1 MALARVVGKQIFMH
15 AFRHSSSTIPVWRVA
30 TQACLDDLGPL
41 PPEAS
46 LGFVYCTDYHAKY
59 LPDIVALC
67 QQTTGIE
74 HWVGGVGVGIL
85 STGQEY
91 LDVPALVMMVTDI
104 PKSAFRVIPGLNS
117 LDDLLKRGDEFR
129 IADQA
134 PWFGMVHG
142 DPRNPNIAELIEH
155 TATCTETGFLVGGLT
170 SSRGPHYQVA
180 DQAVEGGLSGVMFA
194 QQVAV
199 TTRLT
204 QGVSPLGPRHMI
216 TQCQDNIVLGL
227 DHRLPLDVLK
237 EDIGELLSRKL
248 EHLGG
253 YIFVGLP
260 TQDSD
265 TDDYLVRQLVG
276 IDPETKYIAIGDSLE
291 PGQSLMFCRR
301 DSASAVAD
309 MKRMLNSIQ
318 QGLTAT
324 PKGAVYYSC
333 LGRGANI
340 FGPNSEELKM
350 ISQTLGD
357 IPLVGFFANG
367 EICRNRLYGWT
378 GVLTVFA

>member
-1 MALARVVGKQIFMH
+1 MTLARDDSKQILMQTFK
-15 AFRHSSSTIPVWRVA
+15 HSSSTLPVWRVA
-30 TQACLDDLGPL
+30 TQACLDDLNPL
-41 PPEAS
+41 PPGAR
-46 LGFVYCTDYHAKY
+46 LGFVYTTDYHAEY

-67 QQTTGIE
+67 REKTGIE
-74 HWVGGVGVGIL
+74 HWVGSVGIGIQ

-91 LDVPALVMMVTDI
+91 LDVPALTMMVADI
-104 PKSAFRVIPGLNS
+104 PESAFRILPNLTS
-117 LDDLLKRGDEFR
+117 PEDLLRHGNEFTV
-129 IADQA
+129 ANQP

-142 DPRNPNIAELIEH
+142 DPRNPHIAELIEH
-155 TATCTETGFLVGGLT
+155 AATRTETGFLVGGLT
-170 SSRGPHYQVA
+170 SSRGHHYQVA
-180 DQAVEGGLSGVMFA
+180 DKAMEGGLSGVMFA
-194 QQVAV
+194 KQVAV

-204 QGVSPLGPRHMI
+204 QGVSPLGPHHVI
-216 TQCQDNIVLGL
+216 TQCRDNIILSL
-227 DHRLPLDVLK
+227 DHRPSLDVLK

-248 EHLGG
+248 EQLGG

-276 IDPETKYIAIGDSLE
+276 IDPETKYIAVGDNVEL
-291 PGQSLMFCRR
+291 GQALMFCRR
-301 DSASAVAD
+301 DSTSAVVD
-309 MKRMLNSIQ
+309 MQRMLDSIQ
-318 QGLTAT
+318 RGLTSK

-333 LGRGANI
+333 LGRGANM

-378 GVLTVFA
+378 GVLTVFT